1 MQAEKQVAAPPPDER
16 PNPSCSH
23 VQRSAC
29 AIAYD
34 SSTCSGGWKLHIPE
48 GQIRFRWFTSTWS
61 YRNDMDLIGVKA
73 GCTAYLYTDSD
84 FTGHKVRIDAYPDA
98 ER

>member
-1 MQAEKQVAAPPPDER
+1 MVYKR
-16 PNPSCSH
+16 CS
-23 VQRSAC
+23 
-29 AIAYD
+29 YD
-34 SSTCSGGWKLHIPE
+34 FFSLA
-48 GQIRFRWFTSTWS
+48 RFRWFTSTWT
-61 YRNDMDLIGVKA
+61 YRNDMDVIGVKA